1 MKAPSGP
8 MCKSN
13 VIPFFIHLR
22 RQERTRLYDPHLF
35 HEERAPVVDFPIA
48 PQSGTQR
55 ATP

>member
-8 MCKSN
+8 MYKSN

-35 HEERAPVVDFPIA
+35 HEERAPVVAFPIA
-48 PQSGTQR
+48 PQSGTQQ